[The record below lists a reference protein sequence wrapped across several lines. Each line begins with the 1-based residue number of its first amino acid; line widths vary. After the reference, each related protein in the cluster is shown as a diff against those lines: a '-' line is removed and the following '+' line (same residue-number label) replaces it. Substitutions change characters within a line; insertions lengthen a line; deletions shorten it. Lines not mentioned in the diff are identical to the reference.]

1 MQEGGTNAISFYR
14 RPNFESLLT
23 DYFSF
28 FAATRGPI
36 VLRIGSLQNEEGT
49 QYISLFIY
57 SRSLRP
63 LPAVVTPNEAFVHI
77 RTHKLIPRPA
87 MPSLTV

>member
-23 DYFSF
+23 HYFSF
-28 FAATRGPI
+28 FTATRGPI
-36 VLRIGSLQNEEGT
+36 VLRIGSLQNEGGT

-57 SRSLRP
+57 SWSLKP
-63 LPAVVTPNEAFVHI
+63 
-77 RTHKLIPRPA
+77 
-87 MPSLTV
+87 M